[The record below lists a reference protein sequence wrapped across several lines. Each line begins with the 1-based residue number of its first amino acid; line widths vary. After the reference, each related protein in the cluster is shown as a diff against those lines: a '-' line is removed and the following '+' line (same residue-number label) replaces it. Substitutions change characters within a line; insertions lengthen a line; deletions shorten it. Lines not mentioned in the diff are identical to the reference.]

1 MNINELEVRMDK
13 AYGVFGLA
21 VEEYRDQAEYVR
33 QLDRDL
39 KLDILE
45 AYAEE
50 RISGKNQTQRD
61 AAEYA
66 LFKNRFDELE
76 KAKHEEAEAY
86 REKEIAEIEVR
97 YLHDILRVKELAQV
111 SKE

>member
-1 MNINELEVRMDK
+1 MDK
-13 AYGVFGLA
+13 AYEVLGLA
-21 VEEYRDQAEYVR
+21 TEEYRDQAEYVR

-66 LFKNRFDELE
+66 LFKDRIDELE
-76 KAKHEEAEAY
+76 KAKHEEAETY

-97 YLHDILRVKELAQV
+97 YLHDILRVKEIAQT
-111 SKE
+111 KE